1 MDGTLVNSNDNVMKS
16 WYRLAQSAGLE
27 TEAIHRIHG
36 MPARSFI
43 PMLLGPDRQDE
54 AEHWISWHLEQECN
68 DLEGVVPVQGAKLLL
83 SYLDDHQIP
92 WTIVTSCE
100 RPLAIAR
107 LKHSNMSV
115 PETLV
120 SVNDV
125 TQGKPNPEPFVL
137 GATRL
142 NVEPSESIAVEDAV
156 SGITAAKAAGCYTIG
171 VVSTH
176 EKSQLDHADYVA
188 EDLAEVLSK
197 VKELLS

>member
-16 WYRLAQSAGLE
+16 WYRLAENAGLE

-54 AEHWISWHLEQECN
+54 AEHWISWHLDQECN
-68 DLEGVVPVQGAKLLL
+68 DLEGVVPVAGAELLL
-83 SYLDDHQIP
+83 AYLDNHQIP

-107 LKHSNMSV
+107 LQYSNMRV

-125 TQGKPNPEPFVL
+125 TQGKPHPEPFVL

-142 NVEPSESIAVEDAV
+142 NVEPNECIAVEDAV
-156 SGITAAKAAGCYTIG
+156 SGITAAKAAGCFTIG

-176 EKSQLDHADYVA
+176 TRSQLELADYVA
-188 EDLAEVLSK
+188 DDLADVLRK
-197 VKELLS
+197 VKELF